1 MAFNLSALKNL
12 FGKLAPYAGT
22 AMQVADTGLGV
33 AALASSLGG
42 AAGLGGGTSSPAG
55 IDNTPLPDSDTVG
68 GYGYSDDDI
77 IKEIYT
83 PEPVNIRGKEFHYPT
98 SGTPSYIDTKTRLL
112 DSLSGIEQAEPSIY
126 PKRVHNNTA
135 LGKWYAKNRIM

>member
-22 AMQVADTGLGV
+22 ALQVADAGMGV

-55 IDNTPLPDSDTVG
+55 VDSAPLPDLDG
-68 GYGYSDDDI
+68 MSDDFDSGYEKI
-77 IKEIYT
+77 L
-83 PEPVNIRGKEFHYPT
+83 EPAPTVDIRGKTFHYPT
-98 SGTPSYIDTKTRLL
+98 SGTPNYIATKTRLL

-135 LGKWYAKNRIM
+135 LGNWYAKNRIM

>member
-1 MAFNLSALKNL
+1 MAFNLNTLKNL

-22 AMQVADTGLGV
+22 AMQVADTGMGI
-33 AALASSLGG
+33 ASIASNLGG
-42 AAGLGGGTSSPAG
+42 ASGLGGGASNNVG
-55 IDNTPLPDSDTVG
+55 VDNTLLPDLDSADD
-68 GYGYSDDDI
+68 YGYTMDD
-77 IKEIYT
+77 KELT
-83 PEPVNIRGKEFHYPT
+83 EPSVVGIRGKEFHYPT
-98 SGTPSYIDTKTRLL
+98 SGTPSYIATKTRLL